1 MACVYRGR
9 MAATIRRI
17 GRIGRI
23 GLASGWLL
31 VSLISLLP
39 ILGILVGLWPPEYMT
54 FADVESFLAYQGL
67 AVSVFMSLFSAIF
80 STLISLYIAFMVY
93 SQFHLSQRLQSFEK
107 YLAPLLSLPHLAIAL
122 GLVFLFSDG
131 SLFFV
136 DSGLPR
142 KGLST
147 LIIAIVIKEVPFFL
161 LIFSAIGRQLP
172 IKYWLLQGKALGYQD
187 YRCWWFLVFPPL
199 LKQSRLA
206 LLAATAYTLSVVDV
220 SLLVGPNIPELF
232 AVSVYRWQT
241 SFATGDQALAFWANA
256 LLLILLAVSVCILY
270 VHEKLAHAG
279 FKALAIQGS
288 RFYMG
293 IISPAFKA
301 WLPMLGLLTAMMVL
315 IFVLWSLGVNL
326 HNVSFDPSDRFALT
340 QLSTRLWQDE
350 WLFFALPLQ
359 NSLLIGLFTGLLG
372 VAFALLAL
380 ELQRQKGQYWPDY
393 YWLLAIILPQLSM
406 VLGWQILHIWSQ
418 GGYHSGWIILSHLP
432 FTFAYAYLVL
442 KGPFQH
448 VEARYELLAA
458 SFGYSSWQ
466 SWWQVR
472 FRLLLPAIFTAFAIT
487 FSVSIAQYIPTLMM
501 GAGRVTTITT
511 EAVAIGTGS
520 QQDLIAVYVLLQ
532 SSLPF
537 MAFFVAA
544 ILARRFRGSMGA
556 DNMGGKSV
564 RHY

>member
-1 MACVYRGR
+1 

-17 GRIGRI
+17 VRLVQIASIRQI
-23 GLASGWLL
+23 ALASAWLL
-31 VSLISLLP
+31 VSLISLMP
-39 ILGILVGLWPPEYMT
+39 ILGIVVGLWPPEQMS
-54 FADVESFLAYQGL
+54 FADIKSFLAYQGL
-67 AVSVFMSLFSAIF
+67 AVSVFMTLFSAIF

-93 SQFHLSQRLQSFEK
+93 SQYHLSKRLQSFER

-172 IKYWLLQGKALGYQD
+172 IKYWLLQGKALGYQN
-187 YRCWWFLVFPPL
+187 YRCWWFLVFPAL

-241 SFATGDQALAFWANA
+241 SFAAGDQALAFWSNA
-256 LLLILLAVSVCILY
+256 LLLILLAVSVLILY
-270 VHEKLAHAG
+270 AHEKLAHAG
-279 FKALAIQGS
+279 CKALAINGS
-288 RFYMG
+288 RFHIG
-293 IISPAFKA
+293 IIGPAFKA

-315 IFVLWSLGVNL
+315 VFVLWSLGFNWQ
-326 HNVSFDPSDRFALT
+326 SDSIAHSDGFALT
-340 QLSTRLWQDE
+340 QLTTRLWQDE

-359 NSLLIGLFTGLLG
+359 NSLLIGLFAGVLG

-380 ELQRQKGQYWPDY
+380 ELQRQKGKYWPDH

-406 VLGWQILHIWSQ
+406 VLGWQSLHIWSQ

-432 FTFAYAYLVL
+432 FTFAYGYLVL
-442 KGPFQH
+442 KGPFQN
-448 VEARYELLAA
+448 VESRYELLAT

-472 FRLLLPAIFTAFAIT
+472 FRLLLPAIFTAFAIA

-501 GAGRVTTITT
+501 GAGRVMTITT

-520 QQDLIAVYVLLQ
+520 QQDLIALYVLLQ
-532 SSLPF
+532 SILPF
-537 MAFFVAA
+537 MAFFVASV
-544 ILARRFRGSMGA
+544 LARKFRGSMG
-556 DNMGGKSV
+556 GESV

>member
-1 MACVYRGR
+1 

-17 GRIGRI
+17 VQIVPLARIRQI
-23 GLASGWLL
+23 ALASGWLL

-39 ILGILVGLWPPEYMT
+39 ILGIVVGLWPSEQIT
-54 FADVESFLAYQGL
+54 FADVERLLAYQGL
-67 AVSVFMSLFSAIF
+67 SVSVFMTLFSAIF

-93 SQFHLSQRLQSFEK
+93 SQYHLSRRLQSFEK

-131 SLFFV
+131 GLFFV

-206 LLAATAYTLSVVDV
+206 LLAATAYTLSVVDM

-232 AVSVYRWQT
+232 AVSVYRWQS
-241 SFATGDQALAFWANA
+241 SFAAGDQVLAFWSNA
-256 LLLILLAVSVCILY
+256 LLLILLAVSVFILY
-270 VHEKLAHAG
+270 AHEKLASIG
-279 FKALAIQGS
+279 CKALATKGS
-288 RFYMG
+288 RFHIG
-293 IISPAFKA
+293 KINPVFKA
-301 WLPMLGLLTAMMVL
+301 WLPMLGLLIAMMVVV
-315 IFVLWSLGVNL
+315 FTLWSFGLNW
-326 HNVSFDPSDRFALT
+326 HSSWHSDNFAFT
-340 QLSTRLWQDE
+340 QLSTRLWKDE

-359 NSLLIGLFTGLLG
+359 NSLLIGLLAGLLG

-380 ELQRQKGQYWPDY
+380 ELQRQKGKYWPDY

-406 VLGWQILHIWSQ
+406 VLGWQIMHIWSQ
-418 GGYHSGWIILSHLP
+418 GGYHSGWIVLSHLP

-442 KGPFQH
+442 KGPFQS
-448 VEARYELLAA
+448 VEPDYELLAA
-458 SFGYSSWQ
+458 SFGYSPWQ
-466 SWWQVR
+466 RWWQVR
-472 FRLLLPAIFTAFAIT
+472 FRLLLPAIFMAFAIA

-520 QQDLIAVYVLLQ
+520 QQDLIALYVLLQ
-532 SSLPF
+532 SILPF

-544 ILARRFRGSMGA
+544 LLARRFRGSVAG
-556 DNMGGKSV
+556 NSMGGGSIG
-564 RHY
+564 

>member
-1 MACVYRGR
+1 
-9 MAATIRRI
+9 MAATLR
-17 GRIGRI
+17 RI

-39 ILGILVGLWPPEYMT
+39 ILGIVVGLWPPEHIT
-54 FADVESFLAYQGL
+54 FADIGALLAYQGL
-67 AVSVFMSLFSAIF
+67 STSVSITLFSAIF
-80 STLISLYIAFMVY
+80 SSLISFYIAFMVY
-93 SQFHLSQRLQSFEK
+93 SQYHLSRRLQSFEK
-107 YLAPLLSLPHLAIAL
+107 YLAPLLSFPHLAIAL

-131 SLFFV
+131 SLFFA

-172 IKYWLLQGKALGYQD
+172 IKNWLLQGKALGYQN
-187 YRCWWFLVFPPL
+187 YRCWWFLVFPAL

-241 SFATGDQALAFWANA
+241 SFAVGDQVLAFWANA
-256 LLLILLAVSVCILY
+256 LLLILLALSIFILY
-270 VHEKLAHAG
+270 VHEKFAHAG
-279 FKALAIQGS
+279 CKALATKGS
-288 RFYMG
+288 RFYIG
-293 IISPAFKA
+293 KINPVFKA
-301 WLPMLGLLTAMMVL
+301 WLPILGVLTAMMVVV
-315 IFVLWSLGVNL
+315 FALWSFGFNL
-326 HNVSFDPSDRFALT
+326 HRDSFDSVNSFDPT
-340 QLSTRLWQDE
+340 QLTTRLWQDE

-359 NSLLIGLFTGLLG
+359 NSLLIGLFAGVFG

-380 ELQRQKGQYWPDY
+380 ELQRQKGFYWPDY

-406 VLGWQILHIWSQ
+406 VLGWQALHIWSQ

-442 KGPFQH
+442 KGPFQS
-448 VEARYELLAA
+448 VEPCYELLAE

-472 FRLLLPAIFTAFAIT
+472 FRLLLPAIFTAFAIA

-511 EAVAIGTGS
+511 EAVAIGSGS
-520 QQDLIAVYVLLQ
+520 QQDLIALYVLLQ
-532 SSLPF
+532 SILPF
-537 MAFFVAA
+537 MAFFLAA
-544 ILARRFRGSMGA
+544 LLARRFRGSMGGS
-556 DNMGGKSV
+556 DMERNEIGGSSD

>member
-1 MACVYRGR
+1 
-9 MAATIRRI
+9 
-17 GRIGRI
+17 
-23 GLASGWLL
+23 
-31 VSLISLLP
+31 LLP
-39 ILGILVGLWPPEYMT
+39 ILGIVVGLWPSEQFT
-54 FADVESFLAYQGL
+54 FADIKPFLAYQGL
-67 AVSVFMSLFSAIF
+67 SVSVFMTLFSAIF

-93 SQFHLSQRLQSFEK
+93 SQYHLSQRLQSFEK

-131 SLFFV
+131 SLFFA

-187 YRCWWFLVFPPL
+187 YRCWWFLVFPAL

-241 SFATGDQALAFWANA
+241 SFAAGDQALAFWSNA
-256 LLLILLAVSVCILY
+256 LLLILLAVSVLILY

-279 FKALAIQGS
+279 CKTLAIKGS
-288 RFYMG
+288 RFHIG

-301 WLPMLGLLTAMMVL
+301 WLPMLGLLTAMMLVV
-315 IFVLWSLGVNL
+315 FALWSFGFNR
-326 HNVSFDPSDRFALT
+326 HSDSFAFT
-340 QLSTRLWQDE
+340 QLTTRLWQDE

-359 NSLLIGLFTGLLG
+359 NSLLIGLLAGLLG

-380 ELQRQKGQYWPDY
+380 ELQRQNGKYWPDY

-406 VLGWQILHIWSQ
+406 VLGWQIMHIWSQ
-418 GGYHSGWIILSHLP
+418 GGYHSGWIVLSHLP

-442 KGPFQH
+442 KGPFQN
-448 VEARYELLAA
+448 VEPRYELLSA

-472 FRLLLPAIFTAFAIT
+472 FRLLLPAIFTAFAIA
-487 FSVSIAQYIPTLMM
+487 FSVSVAQYIPTLMI

-520 QQDLIAVYVLLQ
+520 QQDLIALYVLLQ
-532 SSLPF
+532 SILPF

-544 ILARRFRGSMGA
+544 LLARRFRGSMGG
-556 DNMGGKSV
+556 DRV

>member
-1 MACVYRGR
+1 MACAYRGR
-9 MAATIRRI
+9 MAAAIR
-17 GRIGRI
+17 RI

-31 VSLISLLP
+31 VSLISVLP
-39 ILGILVGLWPPEYMT
+39 IIGVLVGLWPPEHIT
-54 FADVESFLAYQGL
+54 FADIESFLGYQGL
-67 AVSVFMSLFSAIF
+67 STSVFMTLFSAIF
-80 STLISLYIAFMVY
+80 STLLSLYIAFMVY
-93 SQFHLSQRLQSFEK
+93 SQYHLSRRLQSLEK

-131 SLFFV
+131 SVFFV

-147 LIIAIVIKEVPFFL
+147 LILAIVIKEVPFFL

-172 IKYWLLQGKALGYQD
+172 IKYWLLQGNALGYQD
-187 YRCWWFLVFPPL
+187 YRCWWLLVFPAL

-206 LLAATAYTLSVVDV
+206 LLAATAYTLSMVDV

-241 SFATGDQALAFWANA
+241 SFANGDQALAFLANA
-256 LLLILLAVSVCILY
+256 LLLILLALSVCILY
-270 VHEKLAHAG
+270 AHEKLAYA
-279 FKALAIQGS
+279 ACQSLATQGS

-293 IISPAFKA
+293 IINPVFKA
-301 WLPMLGLLTAMMVL
+301 WLPMLGILTAMMVVV
-315 IFVLWSLGVNL
+315 FALWSFGFNL
-326 HNVSFDPSDRFALT
+326 HRVSFNSFNSFDGFTAT

-359 NSLLIGLFTGLLG
+359 NSLLIGLLAGMFG
-372 VAFALLAL
+372 VALALLAL
-380 ELQRQKGQYWPDY
+380 ELQRQKGKYWPDY

-406 VLGWQILHIWSQ
+406 VLGWQILHIWLQ
-418 GGYHSGWIILSHLP
+418 GGYHSGWVIVSHLP

-442 KGPFQH
+442 KGPFQS
-448 VEARYELLAA
+448 VEPRYELLAT

-472 FRLLLPAIFTAFAIT
+472 FRLLLPAIFTAFAIA

-511 EAVAIGTGS
+511 EAVAIASGS
-520 QQDLIAVYVLLQ
+520 QQDLIALYVLLQ
-532 SSLPF
+532 SILPF
-537 MAFFVAA
+537 MAFFLAA
-544 ILARRFRGSMGA
+544 ILARRFRGSMGRQRYE
-556 DNMGGKSV
+556 KE
-564 RHY
+564 

>member
-1 MACVYRGR
+1 

-17 GRIGRI
+17 GHV
-23 GLASGWLL
+23 SGWLL
-31 VSLISLLP
+31 VSLTSLLP
-39 ILGILVGLWPPEYMT
+39 IVGIVVGLWPSEQIS
-54 FADVESFLAYQGL
+54 FADIETFLAYQGL
-67 AVSVFMSLFSAIF
+67 STSVFMTLFSAIL

-93 SQFHLSQRLQSFEK
+93 SQYHLSRRLQSFEK

-131 SLFFV
+131 SLFFA

-187 YRCWWFLVFPPL
+187 YRCWWLLVFPAL

-241 SFATGDQALAFWANA
+241 SFAVGDQALAFWANA
-256 LLLILLAVSVCILY
+256 LLLILLAVSVFILY

-279 FKALAIQGS
+279 CKALATKGS
-288 RFYMG
+288 RFYIGM
-293 IISPAFKA
+293 INPVFKV
-301 WLPMLGLLTAMMVL
+301 WLPMLGALTAMMVVV
-315 IFVLWSLGVNL
+315 FALWSFGFNL
-326 HNVSFDPSDRFALT
+326 HRVSFDGFDSFALT
-340 QLSTRLWQDE
+340 QVTTRLWQDE

-359 NSLLIGLFTGLLG
+359 NSLLIGLFAGVFG
-372 VAFALLAL
+372 VALALLAL
-380 ELQRQKGQYWPDY
+380 ELQRQKGKYWPDY

-406 VLGWQILHIWSQ
+406 VLGWQTLHISSQ
-418 GGYHSGWIILSHLP
+418 GGYHSGWVILSHVP

-442 KGPFQH
+442 KGPFQS
-448 VEARYELLAA
+448 VESRYELLAA

-472 FRLLLPAIFTAFAIT
+472 CRLLLPAIFTAFAIT

-511 EAVAIGTGS
+511 EAVAIASGS

-532 SSLPF
+532 SILPF
-537 MAFFVAA
+537 MAFFLAA
-544 ILARRFRGSMGA
+544 ILARRFRGSMG
-556 DNMGGKSV
+556 DSGMERNEKGGGSV

>member
-1 MACVYRGR
+1 
-9 MAATIRRI
+9 MAATIR
-17 GRIGRI
+17 RI

-31 VSLISLLP
+31 VCLMSLLP
-39 ILGILVGLWPPEYMT
+39 ILGIVVGLWPPEHISL
-54 FADVESFLAYQGL
+54 ADIESFLVYQGL
-67 AVSVFMSLFSAIF
+67 SVSVFMTLFSAIV

-93 SQFHLSQRLQSFEK
+93 SQYHLSKRIQSFEK

-131 SLFFV
+131 SMFFV

-241 SFATGDQALAFWANA
+241 SFAAGDQALAFWSNV
-256 LLLILLAVSVCILY
+256 LLLILLAVSVLILY
-270 VHEKLAHAG
+270 AHEKLAHAG

-288 RFYMG
+288 RFHIG
-293 IISPAFKA
+293 IIGPAFKA
-301 WLPMLGLLTAMMVL
+301 WLPMLGLLTAMMVVV
-315 IFVLWSLGVNL
+315 FVLWSLGFNW
-326 HNVSFDPSDRFALT
+326 HSDSFALT
-340 QLSTRLWQDE
+340 QLTTRLWQDE
-350 WLFFALPLQ
+350 WLFFSLPLQ
-359 NSLLIGLFTGLLG
+359 NSLLIGLLAGLLG

-380 ELQRQKGQYWPDY
+380 ELQRQKGKYWPDY

-406 VLGWQILHIWSQ
+406 VLGWQIMHIWLQ
-418 GGYHSGWIILSHLP
+418 GGYHSGWIVLAHLP

-442 KGPFQH
+442 KGPFQN
-448 VEARYELLAA
+448 VEPRYELLAA
-458 SFGYSSWQ
+458 SFGYSLWQ
-466 SWWQVR
+466 SWWLIR
-472 FRLLLPAIFTAFAIT
+472 FRLLLPGIFTAFAIA
-487 FSVSIAQYIPTLMM
+487 FSVSIAQYIPTLML

-511 EAVAIGTGS
+511 EAVAIGSGS
-520 QQDLIAVYVLLQ
+520 QQDLIALYVLLQ
-532 SSLPF
+532 SILPF
-537 MAFFVAA
+537 MAFFLAA
-544 ILARRFRGSMGA
+544 ILARRFRGSMGGS
-556 DNMGGKSV
+556 DMESNEIGGHSV

>member
-1 MACVYRGR
+1 
-9 MAATIRRI
+9 MAATIR
-17 GRIGRI
+17 RI

-31 VSLISLLP
+31 VSLVSLMP
-39 ILGILVGLWPPEYMT
+39 ILGIVVGLWPPEHIT
-54 FADVESFLAYQGL
+54 FADIGSFLGYQGL
-67 AVSVFMSLFSAIF
+67 YTSVFMTLFSAIF
-80 STLISLYIAFMVY
+80 STLLSLYIAFMVY
-93 SQFHLSQRLQSFEK
+93 SQYHLSRRLQSFEK

-131 SLFFV
+131 SLFFA

-187 YRCWWFLVFPPL
+187 YRCWWLLVFPAL

-241 SFATGDQALAFWANA
+241 SFAVGDQALAFWANA
-256 LLLILLAVSVCILY
+256 LLLILLAVSVFILY
-270 VHEKLAHAG
+270 AHEKLAHAG
-279 FKALAIQGS
+279 CKVLATKGS
-288 RFYMG
+288 HFYIG
-293 IISPAFKA
+293 IINPVFRA
-301 WLPMLGLLTAMMVL
+301 WLPMLGVLTAMMVVV
-315 IFVLWSLGVNL
+315 FALWSLGFNL
-326 HNVSFDPSDRFALT
+326 HSDSFDRINSFGLT
-340 QLSTRLWQDE
+340 QFSTRLWQDE

-359 NSLLIGLFTGLLG
+359 NSLLIGFFAGMFG
-372 VAFALLAL
+372 VALALLAL
-380 ELQRQKGQYWPDY
+380 ELQRQKGKYWPDY

-406 VLGWQILHIWSQ
+406 VLGWQDLHIWSQ
-418 GGYHSGWIILSHLP
+418 GGYNIGWVILSHLP
-432 FTFAYAYLVL
+432 FTFAYGYLVL
-442 KGPFQH
+442 KGPFQS
-448 VEARYELLAA
+448 VEPRYEWLAA

-472 FRLLLPAIFTAFAIT
+472 FRLLLPAIFTAFAIA

-511 EAVAIGTGS
+511 EAVAIASGN
-520 QQDLIAVYVLLQ
+520 QQDLIALYVLLQ
-532 SSLPF
+532 SILPF
-537 MAFFVAA
+537 IAFFLAA
-544 ILARRFRGSMGA
+544 LLARGFRGSMGGV
-556 DNMGGKSV
+556 DTKGDTMGEDSV

>member
-1 MACVYRGR
+1 
-9 MAATIRRI
+9 MAATIR
-17 GRIGRI
+17 RI

-39 ILGILVGLWPPEYMT
+39 ILGIVVGLWPPEQIT
-54 FADVESFLAYQGL
+54 FADINPFLAYQGL
-67 AVSVFMSLFSAIF
+67 SVSVFMTLFSAVF

-93 SQFHLSQRLQSFEK
+93 SQYHLSRRLQSFEK

-241 SFATGDQALAFWANA
+241 SFSAGDQALAFWANA
-256 LLLILLAVSVCILY
+256 LLLILLAVSVLILY
-270 VHEKLAHAG
+270 GHEKLVHAG
-279 FKALAIQGS
+279 CKALATQGS
-288 RFYMG
+288 RFSIG
-293 IISPAFKA
+293 IIHPVFKV

-315 IFVLWSLGVNL
+315 VFALWSFGFNW
-326 HNVSFDPSDRFALT
+326 HSDSFALT
-340 QLSTRLWQDE
+340 QLTTRLWQDE

-359 NSLLIGLFTGLLG
+359 NSSLIGLFAGLLG

-380 ELQRQKGQYWPDY
+380 ELQRQKGKYWPDY

-442 KGPFQH
+442 KGPFQN
-448 VEARYELLAA
+448 VEPRYELLAA

-472 FRLLLPAIFTAFAIT
+472 FRLLLPAIFTAFAIA

-520 QQDLIAVYVLLQ
+520 QQDLIALYVLLQ
-532 SSLPF
+532 STLPF

-544 ILARRFRGSMGA
+544 LLARRFRGSMGGH
-556 DNMGGKSV
+556 DV

>member
-1 MACVYRGR
+1 MACTYRGR
-9 MAATIRRI
+9 MAATIRRL
-17 GRIGRI
+17 

-39 ILGILVGLWPPEYMT
+39 IIGIVVGLWPPEQIT
-54 FADVESFLAYQGL
+54 FADIQLFLGYQGL
-67 AVSVFMSLFSAIF
+67 AESVFMTLFSAIF
-80 STLISLYIAFMVY
+80 SSLISLYIAFMVY
-93 SQFHLSQRLQSFEK
+93 SQYHLSQRLQSFEK

-147 LIIAIVIKEVPFFL
+147 LITAIVIKEVPFFL

-172 IKYWLLQGKALGYQD
+172 IKNWLLQGKALGYQD
-187 YRCWWFLVFPPL
+187 YRCWWLLVFPPV
-199 LKQSRLA
+199 LKQARLA

-220 SLLVGPNIPELF
+220 SMLVGPNIPELF

-241 SFATGDQALAFWANA
+241 SFAAGDQALAFWANV
-256 LLLILLAVSVCILY
+256 LLVVLLVVSVFILY
-270 VHEKLAHAG
+270 AHEKLAHAG
-279 FKALAIQGS
+279 CKSLAARGS

-293 IISPAFKA
+293 KINPLFKA
-301 WLPMLGLLTAMMVL
+301 WLPMIGLLTALMVSV
-315 IFVLWSLGVNL
+315 FALWSFGFNRNIK
-326 HNVSFDPSDRFALT
+326 HFDLT
-340 QLSTRLWQDE
+340 QLTTRLWSDE

-359 NSLLIGLFTGLLG
+359 NSLLIGVLAGVLG
-372 VAFALLAL
+372 VALALLAL

-418 GGYHSGWIILSHLP
+418 GGYHSGWIVLSHLP

-442 KGPFQH
+442 KGPFQN
-448 VEARYELLAA
+448 VQPRYELLAA
-458 SFGYSSWQ
+458 SFGYSPWH
-466 SWWQVR
+466 SWWLVR
-472 FRLLLPAIFTAFAIT
+472 FRLLLPAIFTAFAIA
-487 FSVSIAQYIPTLMM
+487 FSVSIAQYIPTIML
-501 GAGRVTTITT
+501 GAGRVATITT

-520 QQDLIAVYVLLQ
+520 QQDLIALYVLLQ
-532 SSLPF
+532 SFLPF

-544 ILARRFRGSMGA
+544 LLARRFRGSMGGRQNER
-556 DNMGGKSV
+556 DKC
-564 RHY
+564 

>member
-1 MACVYRGR
+1 
-9 MAATIRRI
+9 MAATIR
-17 GRIGRI
+17 RI

-39 ILGILVGLWPPEYMT
+39 IIGIVVGLWPPEHII
-54 FADVESFLAYQGL
+54 FSDFGSFLGYQGL
-67 AVSVFMSLFSAIF
+67 STSVFMTLFSAIF

-93 SQFHLSQRLQSFEK
+93 SQYHLSRRLQSFEK

-147 LIIAIVIKEVPFFL
+147 LITAIVIKEVPFFL

-172 IKYWLLQGKALGYQD
+172 IKYWLLQGNALGYQD
-187 YRCWWFLVFPPL
+187 YRCWWLLVFPAL

-241 SFATGDQALAFWANA
+241 SFAVGDQALAFWANA
-256 LLLILLAVSVCILY
+256 LLLILLAVSVFLLY
-270 VHEKLAHAG
+270 AHEKLAHAG
-279 FKALAIQGS
+279 CKALATKGS
-288 RFYMG
+288 HFYIG
-293 IISPAFKA
+293 IINPVFKT
-301 WLPMLGLLTAMMVL
+301 WLPMLGVLTAMMVVV
-315 IFVLWSLGVNL
+315 FALWSLGVNF
-326 HNVSFDPSDRFALT
+326 HSYSFDSFALT

-359 NSLLIGLFTGLLG
+359 NSLLIGLFAGLCG
-372 VAFALLAL
+372 VALALLAL
-380 ELQRQKGQYWPDY
+380 ELQRQKGKYWPDY

-406 VLGWQILHIWSQ
+406 VLGWQVLHIWSQ

-442 KGPFQH
+442 KGPFQS
-448 VEARYELLAA
+448 VEPRYELLAA

-466 SWWQVR
+466 SWWQVL
-472 FRLLLPAIFTAFAIT
+472 FRVLLPAIFTAFAIA
-487 FSVSIAQYIPTLMM
+487 FSVSIAQYIPTLML

-511 EAVAIGTGS
+511 EAVAIVSGS
-520 QQDLIAVYVLLQ
+520 QQDLIALYVLLQ
-532 SSLPF
+532 SILPF
-537 MAFFVAA
+537 MAFFLAA
-544 ILARRFRGSMGA
+544 LLARKFRGSMGGS
-556 DNMGGKSV
+556 DMDRNEIGGNSV

>member
-1 MACVYRGR
+1 

-17 GRIGRI
+17 GPPTGIRQIA
-23 GLASGWLL
+23 LAGGWLL
-31 VSLISLLP
+31 VCLISLLP
-39 ILGILVGLWPPEYMT
+39 ILGIVVGLWPPEQVT
-54 FADVESFLAYQGL
+54 FADILPLLGYQGL
-67 AVSVFMSLFSAIF
+67 AVSVFMTLFSAIF

-93 SQFHLSQRLQSFEK
+93 SQYHLSQRLQSFEK

-172 IKYWLLQGKALGYQD
+172 IKSWLLQGKALGYQD
-187 YRCWWFLVFPPL
+187 YRCWWFLVFPSL

-206 LLAATAYTLSVVDV
+206 LLAAAAYTLSVVDV

-241 SFATGDQALAFWANA
+241 SFAAGDQALAFWSNA
-256 LLLILLAVSVCILY
+256 LLLILLAVSVLILY
-270 VHEKLAHAG
+270 AHEKLAVMG
-279 FKALAIQGS
+279 CNALATQGS
-288 RFYMG
+288 RFRIG
-293 IISPAFKA
+293 KINPVFKA
-301 WLPMLGLLTAMMVL
+301 WLPMLGLLTALMVVV
-315 IFVLWSLGVNL
+315 FALWSLGSNW
-326 HNVSFDPSDRFALT
+326 HSDGFAVMQLT
-340 QLSTRLWQDE
+340 TRLWQDE

-359 NSLLIGLFTGLLG
+359 NSLLIGVLAALLG
-372 VAFALLAL
+372 VALALLAL
-380 ELQRQKGQYWPDY
+380 ELQRQRNNYWPDY

-406 VLGWQILHIWSQ
+406 VLGWQIMHIGLQ
-418 GGYHSGWIILSHLP
+418 GGYHSGWIVLSHLP

-442 KGPFQH
+442 KGPFH
-448 VEARYELLAA
+448 NVEPRYELLAA
-458 SFGYSSWQ
+458 SFAYSVWQ

-472 FRLLLPAIFTAFAIT
+472 FRLLLPAIFTAFAIA
-487 FSVSIAQYIPTLMM
+487 FSVSIAQYISTLMM

-520 QQDLIAVYVLLQ
+520 QQDLIALYVLLQ
-532 SSLPF
+532 SALPF

-544 ILARRFRGSMGA
+544 LLAHRFRGSMGA
-556 DNMGGKSV
+556 DSV
-564 RHY
+564 KDY

>member
-1 MACVYRGR
+1 

-17 GRIGRI
+17 G
-23 GLASGWLL
+23 LASGWVL

-39 ILGILVGLWPPEYMT
+39 ILGIVVGLWPPEQIR
-54 FADVESFLAYQGL
+54 FADIEPFLAYRGL
-67 AVSVFMSLFSAIF
+67 SVSVLMTLFSAIF
-80 STLISLYIAFMVY
+80 STLISLYIAFMVF
-93 SQFHLSQRLQSFEK
+93 SQYHLSSRLQSFEK

-142 KGLST
+142 KGLPT

-220 SLLVGPNIPELF
+220 SLLVGPNVPELF

-241 SFATGDQALAFWANA
+241 SFAAGDQALAFWANA
-256 LLLILLAVSVCILY
+256 LLLVLLAVSVLILY
-270 VHEKLAHAG
+270 AHEKLAHAG
-279 FKALAIQGS
+279 CKALATKGS
-288 RFYMG
+288 RFHIG
-293 IISPAFKA
+293 IISPVFKA
-301 WLPMLGLLTAMMVL
+301 WLPMLGLLTAMMVVV
-315 IFVLWSLGVNL
+315 FALWSFGFNL
-326 HNVSFDPSDRFALT
+326 HRDNFDSFDSFDNFDSFALT
-340 QLSTRLWQDE
+340 QLTTTLWQDE
-350 WLFFALPLQ
+350 WLFYALPLQ
-359 NSLLIGLFTGLLG
+359 NSLLIGLFAGLLG

-380 ELQRQKGQYWPDY
+380 ELQRQKGKYWPDY

-406 VLGWQILHIWSQ
+406 VLGWQIMHIWSQ
-418 GGYHSGWIILSHLP
+418 GGYHSGWIVLSHLP

-442 KGPFQH
+442 KGPYES
-448 VEARYELLAA
+448 VEPRYELLAA

-472 FRLLLPAIFTAFAIT
+472 FRLLLPAIFTAFAIA
-487 FSVSIAQYIPTLMM
+487 FSVSIAQYIPTLMI
-501 GAGRVTTITT
+501 GAGRVMTITT

-520 QQDLIAVYVLLQ
+520 QQDLIALYVLLQ
-532 SSLPF
+532 SALPF

-544 ILARRFRGSMGA
+544 LLARRFRGSMGG
-556 DNMGGKSV
+556 DNMGGDDV

>member
-1 MACVYRGR
+1 
-9 MAATIRRI
+9 MAATIRW
-17 GRIGRI
+17 I
-23 GLASGWLL
+23 GLASGWVL

-39 ILGILVGLWPPEYMT
+39 ILGIVVGLWPPEQIRFT
-54 FADVESFLAYQGL
+54 DIEPFLAYQGL
-67 AVSVFMSLFSAIF
+67 SVSVLMTLFSAIF
-80 STLISLYIAFMVY
+80 STLISLYIAFVVF
-93 SQFHLSQRLQSFEK
+93 SQYHLSSRLQSFEK

-172 IKYWLLQGKALGYQD
+172 IKYWLLQGKALGYQS
-187 YRCWWFLVFPPL
+187 YRCWWFLVFPPI

-241 SFATGDQALAFWANA
+241 SFTASDQALAFWANA
-256 LLLILLAVSVCILY
+256 LLLILLAVSVFILY
-270 VHEKLAHAG
+270 AHEKLARAG
-279 FKALAIQGS
+279 CKALATRGS
-288 RFYMG
+288 HFYIG
-293 IISPAFKA
+293 IISPAFKV
-301 WLPMLGLLTAMMVL
+301 WLPMLGLLTAMMVGV
-315 IFVLWSLGVNL
+315 FVLWSFGLNL
-326 HNVSFDPSDRFALT
+326 HIVSFDSLAFT
-340 QLSTRLWQDE
+340 QLTTRLWQDE
-350 WLFFALPLQ
+350 WLFFASPLQ
-359 NSLLIGLFTGLLG
+359 NSLLIGLFAGLLG
-372 VAFALLAL
+372 GAFALLAL
-380 ELQRQKGQYWPDY
+380 ELQRQKGKYWPDY

-406 VLGWQILHIWSQ
+406 VLGWQVMHIWSQ
-418 GGYHSGWIILSHLP
+418 GGYHSGWIVLSHLP

-442 KGPFQH
+442 KGPFQS
-448 VEARYELLAA
+448 VEPRYELLAA

-466 SWWQVR
+466 SWWHVK

-532 SSLPF
+532 SILPF
-537 MAFFVAA
+537 MAFFIAA
-544 ILARRFRGSMGA
+544 LLARRFRGSMGEN
-556 DNMGGKSV
+556 NMRGDSV